1 VVKAQGGILEQDTE
15 DEAAAKIH
23 AAVADA
29 VADEK
34 DARWI
39 ESHLR
44 PLVGLEA
51 GAGLGGDRRGEAFA
65 AWRLFL
71 EAAADKR
78 PLVLVLDAPAGA
90 AASSTPRR
98 SGSRRCRTSRPRS

>member
-1 VVKAQGGILEQDTE
+1 VVKAQAGILEQDTE

-23 AAVADA
+23 AAVAD
-29 VADEK
+29 EK
-34 DARWI
+34 DTRWI